1 VVYKGGRTLNEKVRF
16 IAAGLAAVLL
26 AFALAGT
33 LWLMFGDVRTDPGI
47 SDPVNE
53 RLQDLE
59 REQQE
64 AAGAIDAAIERT
76 ADSQGTAADLTGRID
91 HSQSVAHSI
100 SVANDG
106 AIEGTGR
113 AETAVTEAA
122 GAIDRAA
129 GLAGECQELIRRSES
144 ILEKY
149 DR

>member
-1 VVYKGGRTLNEKVRF
+1 MNEKQKLILAGIGTALF
-16 IAAGLAAVLL
+16 IAFCVAA
-26 AFALAGT
+26 
-33 LWLMFGDVRTDPGI
+33 LWFLFRDIRTDPGA

-64 AAGAIDAAIERT
+64 TAGAIDAAIERT

-91 HSQSVAHSI
+91 HSQGIVDEISI
-100 SVANDG
+100 ANDG
-106 AIEGTGR
+106 AREGVGR

-122 GAIDRAA
+122 SAIDRAA
-129 GLAGECQELIRRSES
+129 GLADECQELIRSSES

>member
-64 AAGAIDAAIERT
+64 AAGDLDAAIGRT

-91 HSQSVAHSI
+91 HSQGLVDEISI
-100 SVANDG
+100 ANDG
-106 AIEGTGR
+106 AREGTGR

-129 GLAGECQELIRRSES
+129 SIATECQELIEGSES
-144 ILEKY
+144 ILTKY
-149 DR
+149 GR

>member
-1 VVYKGGRTLNEKVRF
+1 MVYKGGRTLNEKVRF

-91 HSQSVAHSI
+91 HSQGLVDEISI
-100 SVANDG
+100 ANDG
-106 AIEGTGR
+106 AREGAGR

-122 GAIDRAA
+122 SAIDRAA
-129 GLAGECQELIRRSES
+129 GLADECQGLIRSSES

>member
-1 VVYKGGRTLNEKVRF
+1 MNEKARF

-64 AAGAIDAAIERT
+64 TAGAIDAAIERT
-76 ADSQGTAADLTGRID
+76 ADSQGTAADITGRID

-100 SVANDG
+100 SIANDG
-106 AIEGTGR
+106 AREGTGR

-122 GAIDRAA
+122 SAIDRAA
-129 GLAGECQELIRRSES
+129 GLADECQGLIRSSES

>member
-1 VVYKGGRTLNEKVRF
+1 MNEKVRF
-16 IAAGLAAVLL
+16 IAAGLVAVLL

-64 AAGAIDAAIERT
+64 TAGAIDAAIERT
-76 ADSQGTAADLTGRID
+76 ADSQGTAADITGRID
-91 HSQSVAHSI
+91 HSQSVAHGISI
-100 SVANDG
+100 ANDG
-106 AIEGTGR
+106 AREGTGR

-129 GLAGECQELIRRSES
+129 GLADECQELIRSSES